1 MRAPSFDGAA
11 DIAAAASR
19 QRGANDAMPRANSSS
34 SSSSS
39 SLEEQQNDRGGGG
52 GGGGRLPKEI
62 DWEHLDKSKFFLN
75 GVGAFSLATLALYP
89 LSVVKTRQMLEGTKI
104 QTPFKDVVKNVIKDR
119 GFKGLYA
126 GFGTVVFGAIPLRMV
141 YLSTLEYTKGNAR
154 TLCEK
159 YELDE
164 MYYGIADAAG
174 GATASFVSQTLGTP
188 IDIISQ
194 RQQVSGLRHANFTK
208 DGTLSPSTSAASGS
222 SSGEASNTVFRGY
235 RNGFHAFKE
244 ILKNEGARGLYRGY
258 VASVA
263 TLVPSSAIW
272 WGFYGT
278 YSRVFWNQY
287 TKIYGS
293 GGGDVTLNN
302 IDEEFNID
310 DIDDNVALGVTA
322 LSGLCAGMSS
332 GFITTPLDAVKTR
345 FQVLSGQQQNID
357 RGSSNNNN
365 NNNNSSQTSNN
376 KRMTITS
383 VATDLYRKHGIRG
396 YFRGV
401 LPRMASV
408 SLWGT
413 TMVSL
418 FEALKRSAAAESA
431 ALAAATR
438 GEEDE

>member
-1 MRAPSFDGAA
+1 MKSKLFTSKEDKDEDKERVLSDEMKTRSTQSG
-11 DIAAAASR
+11 
-19 QRGANDAMPRANSSS
+19 NSDKS
-34 SSSSS
+34 
-39 SLEEQQNDRGGGG
+39 
-52 GGGGRLPKEI
+52 GRLPKEI

-75 GVGAFSLATLALYP
+75 GIGAFSLATLALYP

-154 TLCEK
+154 ALCEK
-159 YELDE
+159 YEVEE

-208 DGTLSPSTSAASGS
+208 DGTLSPSSAAARSSGS
-222 SSGEASNTVFRGY
+222 SVEASNTVFRGY

-244 ILKNEGARGLYRGY
+244 ILRNEGARGLYRGY

-287 TKIYGS
+287 TKMY
-293 GGGDVTLNN
+293 GGDDEKLKDNN
-302 IDEEFNID
+302 NNSISDGEEFNID
-310 DIDDNVALGVTA
+310 DIDDNIALGVTA

-345 FQVLSGQQQNID
+345 FQVLSGQQQNINTSKNTSD
-357 RGSSNNNN
+357 GGGG
-365 NNNNSSQTSNN
+365 NNNSHTSSNY
-376 KRMTITS
+376 KRMTIAS
-383 VATDLYRKHGIRG
+383 VAKDLYRKHGIRG

-431 ALAAATR
+431 ALAAAAR
-438 GEEDE
+438 EEDDDDE

>member
-1 MRAPSFDGAA
+1 LDETMKSKLFTSKEDKDEDKERVLSDEMKTRSTQSG
-11 DIAAAASR
+11 
-19 QRGANDAMPRANSSS
+19 NSDKS
-34 SSSSS
+34 
-39 SLEEQQNDRGGGG
+39 
-52 GGGGRLPKEI
+52 GRLPKEI

-75 GVGAFSLATLALYP
+75 GIGAFSLATLALYP

-104 QTPFKDVVKNVIKDR
+104 QTPFKDVVIKDR

-154 TLCEK
+154 ALCEK
-159 YELDE
+159 YEVEE

-208 DGTLSPSTSAASGS
+208 DGTLSPSSSAARSSGS
-222 SSGEASNTVFRGY
+222 SVEASNTVFRGY

-244 ILKNEGARGLYRGY
+244 ILRNEGARGLYRGY

-287 TKIYGS
+287 TKMY
-293 GGGDVTLNN
+293 GGDDEKLKDNN
-302 IDEEFNID
+302 NNSISDGEEFNID
-310 DIDDNVALGVTA
+310 DIDDNIALGVTA

-345 FQVLSGQQQNID
+345 FQVLSGQQQNINTSKNTSD
-357 RGSSNNNN
+357 GGGG
-365 NNNNSSQTSNN
+365 NNNSHTSSNY
-376 KRMTITS
+376 KRMTIAS
-383 VATDLYRKHGIRG
+383 VAKDLYRKHGIRG

-431 ALAAATR
+431 ALAAAAR
-438 GEEDE
+438 EEDDDDE

>member
-1 MRAPSFDGAA
+1 MRAD
-11 DIAAAASR
+11 DDASTSTTTMSTSR
-19 QRGANDAMPRANSSS
+19 SERH
-34 SSSSS
+34 
-39 SLEEQQNDRGGGG
+39 
-52 GGGGRLPKEI
+52 GRLPKEI
-62 DWEHLDKSKFFLN
+62 DWEHLDKSKFFSN

-104 QTPFKDVVKNVIKDR
+104 QTPFKDVVKNVVKDR

-141 YLSTLEYTKGNAR
+141 YLSTLEYTKGTAR
-154 TLCEK
+154 MLCEK
-159 YELDE
+159 YEVDE
-164 MYYGIADAAG
+164 MYYGVADAAG

-208 DGTLSPSTSAASGS
+208 DGTLSSAS
-222 SSGEASNTVFRGY
+222 SSGVRSNSEVSNTVFRGY

-244 ILKNEGARGLYRGY
+244 ILGNEGMRGLYRGY

-287 TKIYGS
+287 TKMC
-293 GGGDVTLNN
+293 GDEKLN
-302 IDEEFNID
+302 IIEDDELNID
-310 DIDDNVALGVTA
+310 DIDDNVAVGVTA

-357 RGSSNNNN
+357 TTTTTTMTTTTT
-365 NNNNSSQTSNN
+365 TSNN
-376 KRMTITS
+376 SGNTSNHISNTKKMTITS

-431 ALAAATR
+431 AKAATAR
-438 GEEDE
+438 KEEGDDDD

>member
-1 MRAPSFDGAA
+1 MKSKLFTSKEDKDEDKERVLSDEMKTRSTQSG
-11 DIAAAASR
+11 
-19 QRGANDAMPRANSSS
+19 NSDKS
-34 SSSSS
+34 
-39 SLEEQQNDRGGGG
+39 
-52 GGGGRLPKEI
+52 GRLPKEI

-75 GVGAFSLATLALYP
+75 GIGAFSLATLALYP

-154 TLCEK
+154 ALCEK
-159 YELDE
+159 YEVEE

-208 DGTLSPSTSAASGS
+208 DGTLSPSSSAARSSGS
-222 SSGEASNTVFRGY
+222 SVETSNTVFRGY

-244 ILKNEGARGLYRGY
+244 ILRNEGARGLYRGY

-287 TKIYGS
+287 TKMY
-293 GGGDVTLNN
+293 GGDDEKLNDN
-302 IDEEFNID
+302 NNNSIGDGEEFNID
-310 DIDDNVALGVTA
+310 DNIALGVTA

-345 FQVLSGQQQNID
+345 FQVLSGQQQNINTSKNTSD
-357 RGSSNNNN
+357 GGGG
-365 NNNNSSQTSNN
+365 NNNSHTSSNY
-376 KRMTITS
+376 KRMTIAS
-383 VATDLYRKHGIRG
+383 VAKDLYRKHGIRG

-431 ALAAATR
+431 ALAAAAR
-438 GEEDE
+438 EEDDDDE

>member
-1 MRAPSFDGAA
+1 MKSKLFTSKEDKDEDKERVLSDEMKTRSTQSG
-11 DIAAAASR
+11 
-19 QRGANDAMPRANSSS
+19 NSDKS
-34 SSSSS
+34 
-39 SLEEQQNDRGGGG
+39 
-52 GGGGRLPKEI
+52 GRLPKEI

-75 GVGAFSLATLALYP
+75 GIGAFSLATLALYP

-154 TLCEK
+154 ALCEK
-159 YELDE
+159 YEVEE

-208 DGTLSPSTSAASGS
+208 DGTLSPSSSAARSSGS
-222 SSGEASNTVFRGY
+222 SVEASNTVFRGY

-244 ILKNEGARGLYRGY
+244 ILRNEGARGLYRGY

-287 TKIYGS
+287 TKMY
-293 GGGDVTLNN
+293 GGDDEKLNDN
-302 IDEEFNID
+302 NNNNSISDGEEFNID
-310 DIDDNVALGVTA
+310 DIDDNIALGVTA

-345 FQVLSGQQQNID
+345 FQVLSGQQQNINTSKNTSD
-357 RGSSNNNN
+357 GGGG
-365 NNNNSSQTSNN
+365 NNNSHTSSNY
-376 KRMTITS
+376 KRMTIAS
-383 VATDLYRKHGIRG
+383 VAKDLYRKHGIRG

-431 ALAAATR
+431 ASAAAAR
-438 GEEDE
+438 EEDDDDE

>member
-1 MRAPSFDGAA
+1 MRADE
-11 DIAAAASR
+11 DASTSTMSER
-19 QRGANDAMPRANSSS
+19 H
-34 SSSSS
+34 
-39 SLEEQQNDRGGGG
+39 
-52 GGGGRLPKEI
+52 GRLPKEI
-62 DWEHLDKSKFFLN
+62 DWEHLDKSKFFSN

-104 QTPFKDVVKNVIKDR
+104 QTPFKDVVKNVVKDR

-154 TLCEK
+154 MLCEK
-159 YELDE
+159 YEVDE
-164 MYYGIADAAG
+164 MYYGVADAAG

-208 DGTLSPSTSAASGS
+208 DGTLSSAS
-222 SSGEASNTVFRGY
+222 SSGARSNSEVSNTVFRGY

-244 ILKNEGARGLYRGY
+244 ILGNEGMRGLYRGY

-278 YSRVFWNQY
+278 YLRVFWNQY
-287 TKIYGS
+287 TKMYG
-293 GGGDVTLNN
+293 DEKLN
-302 IDEEFNID
+302 IIEDDELNID
-310 DIDDNVALGVTA
+310 DIDDNVAVGVTA

-357 RGSSNNNN
+357 TTTTTTTPTTTTTTTT
-365 NNNNSSQTSNN
+365 TSNN
-376 KRMTITS
+376 SRNTSNHISNTKRMTITS

-431 ALAAATR
+431 AKAATAR
-438 GEEDE
+438 KEEGVDDG

>member
-1 MRAPSFDGAA
+1 MKTTTSTQSG
-11 DIAAAASR
+11 
-19 QRGANDAMPRANSSS
+19 RGDKS
-34 SSSSS
+34 
-39 SLEEQQNDRGGGG
+39 
-52 GGGGRLPKEI
+52 GRLPKEI

-75 GVGAFSLATLALYP
+75 GIGAFSLATLALYP

-119 GFKGLYA
+119 GFKG
-126 GFGTVVFGAIPLRMV
+126 
-141 YLSTLEYTKGNAR
+141 NAR

-159 YELDE
+159 YEVEE

-208 DGTLSPSTSAASGS
+208 DGTLSPSSSAARSGGS
-222 SSGEASNTVFRGY
+222 SVETSNTVFRGY

-244 ILKNEGARGLYRGY
+244 ILRNEGARGLYRGY

-287 TKIYGS
+287 TKVY
-293 GGGDVTLNN
+293 GGDDEKLNDN
-302 IDEEFNID
+302 NNNSIGDDEEFNID
-310 DIDDNVALGVTA
+310 DIDDNIALGVTA

-345 FQVLSGQQQNID
+345 FQVLSGQQQNINTSKNTSD
-357 RGSSNNNN
+357 GGGG
-365 NNNNSSQTSNN
+365 NNNSHTSSNY
-376 KRMTITS
+376 KRMTIAS
-383 VATDLYRKHGIRG
+383 VAKDLYRKHGIRG

-431 ALAAATR
+431 ALAAAAR
-438 GEEDE
+438 EEDDDDE

>member
-1 MRAPSFDGAA
+1 MRADE
-11 DIAAAASR
+11 DASTSTMSER
-19 QRGANDAMPRANSSS
+19 H
-34 SSSSS
+34 
-39 SLEEQQNDRGGGG
+39 
-52 GGGGRLPKEI
+52 GRLPKEI
-62 DWEHLDKSKFFLN
+62 DWEHLDKSKFFSN

-104 QTPFKDVVKNVIKDR
+104 QTPFKDVVKNVVKDR

-154 TLCEK
+154 MLCEK
-159 YELDE
+159 YEVDE
-164 MYYGIADAAG
+164 MYYGVADAAG

-208 DGTLSPSTSAASGS
+208 DGTLSSAS
-222 SSGEASNTVFRGY
+222 SSGARSNSEVSNTVFRGY

-244 ILKNEGARGLYRGY
+244 ILGNEGMRGLYRGY

-287 TKIYGS
+287 TKMYG
-293 GGGDVTLNN
+293 DEKLN
-302 IDEEFNID
+302 IIEDDELNID
-310 DIDDNVALGVTA
+310 DIDDNVAVGVTA

-345 FQVLSGQQQNID
+345 FQVLSGQQQNINTSKNTSD
-357 RGSSNNNN
+357 GGGG
-365 NNNNSSQTSNN
+365 NNNSHTSSNY
-376 KRMTITS
+376 KRMTIAS
-383 VATDLYRKHGIRG
+383 VAKDLYRKHGIRG

-431 ALAAATR
+431 ALAAAAR
-438 GEEDE
+438 EEDDDDE